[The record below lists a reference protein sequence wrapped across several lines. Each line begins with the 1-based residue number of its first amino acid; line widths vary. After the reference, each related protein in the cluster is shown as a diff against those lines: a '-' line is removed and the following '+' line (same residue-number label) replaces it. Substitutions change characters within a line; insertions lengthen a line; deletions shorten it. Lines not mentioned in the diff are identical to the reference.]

1 MRTLLKYPL
10 IAIAA
15 MALSAFLAWNAEA
28 ITLTGAGIVTAPP
41 QSHSPIEKVACNG
54 TWGRYCGP
62 GQHRI
67 CYADG
72 HCGCVLCGGHG
83 GAWYGAGGG
92 WHNRYWHRGWH
103 SGWRRGWHRGGWHHH
118 FWHHHHGAHHHG
130 AHHHFWHHHGHHH
143 HGHHGG
149 HHRSDMRLK
158 EDIAPLARL
167 DNGLELYR
175 FRYKG
180 SDHTAYVG
188 VMAQEVQKIEP
199 SAVSRDREGYLM
211 VDYDRLGLDFMTW
224 DEWQAQRSAN
234 HQSAH

>member
-54 TWGRYCGP
+54 TRGRYCGP

-67 CYADG
+67 CYPDG

-118 FWHHHHGAHHHG
+118 FWHHHG
-130 AHHHFWHHHGHHH
+130 HHHGHHH

-158 EDIAPLARL
+158 EDIVPLARL

-188 VMAQEVQKIEP
+188 VMAQEVQKIDP
-199 SAVSRDREGYLM
+199 SAVSRDGEGYLM